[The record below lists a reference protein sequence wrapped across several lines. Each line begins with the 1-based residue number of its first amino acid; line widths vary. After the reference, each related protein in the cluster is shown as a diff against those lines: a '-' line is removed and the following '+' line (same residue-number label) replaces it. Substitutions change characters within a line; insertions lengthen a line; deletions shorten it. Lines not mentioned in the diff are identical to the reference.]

1 MSKKFLVLLI
11 ALFLGLFIV
20 GCGKATLTLSETEV
34 KLLVGESYTI
44 NPVTDD
50 VNDVEYV
57 VKDTTLLSISGNK
70 ITALKA
76 GTTSVE
82 LSLKSSPD
90 VKASLSVIIE
100 DAPAVVITGSNIVYH
115 EEEVQLTATL
125 VNVEGEVVWESDN
138 ESVVSV
144 DANGKVKGLKL
155 GSATISAKVGEVVG
169 TFDISV
175 QRKPEITISGADEV
189 LIEETIT
196 LKAS

>member
-1 MSKKFLVLLI
+1 MSKKILVLLI
-11 ALFLGLFIV
+11 ALVLGLFIV
-20 GCGKATLTLSETEV
+20 GCGKATLSLSETEV

-44 NPVTDD
+44 NPVTDN
-50 VNDVEYV
+50 VEDVEYV
-57 VKDTTLLSISGNK
+57 VKDTTLLSISGSK

-82 LSLKSSPD
+82 LSLKSNPE
-90 VKASLSVIIE
+90 VKASLSVVIE

-138 ESVVSV
+138 ESVASV
-144 DANGKVKGLKL
+144 DENGKVKGLKL

-196 LKAS
+196 